1 MYISSIPTKLNRSDF
16 KTKKAWIKAR
26 TLELYDMLPQTTLA
40 EREQYTEIRDEIIRL
55 NYSFLG
61 YVAKETYVTDPM
73 ATYEDKL
80 QSASLNFCK
89 MWAKYRF
96 SPKEGVVDESGE
108 PVKRYRTDLSFA
120 VFFKPRLKECI
131 RRELNTIKY
140 SLRRTIC
147 MKAAAQLGKHWGQIT
162 KEDISKVSLSPQ
174 EMQILESIF
183 STQYDSTYEED
194 SASKVKTSQSDFVI
208 TNGIDDIYTEQYDEL
223 EDLIVHEMIEQESK
237 LDDAHLLDMSK
248 MYGIPF
254 CELEKARPLGEL
266 KLRLQ
271 LEESMEIKDAF
282 ESGNDGTVSRQ

>member
-96 SPKEGVVDESGE
+96 ASE
-108 PVKRYRTDLSFA
+108 YRTDLSFA

-147 MKAAAQLGKHWGQIT
+147 MKAAEQLGKHWGQIT

-183 STQYDSTYEED
+183 STQYDSSYEED
-194 SASKVKTSQSDFVI
+194 SNNAKLKSAKPDFVI

-223 EDLIVHEMIEQESK
+223 EDLIIHEMIEQESK
-237 LDDAHLLDMSK
+237 LDDAYLLKMST
-248 MYGIPF
+248 MYGIPY
-254 CELEKARPLGEL
+254 CDLEKARPMGEL

-271 LEESMEIKDAF
+271 LEESIDVKEAF
-282 ESGNDGTVSRQ
+282 ESGNDFEDLAEVDD

>member
-1 MYISSIPTKLNRSDF
+1 MFYTGGTALYQSSIPTKLNRSEY
-16 KTKKAWIKAR
+16 KTKKSWIKAR
-26 TLELYDMLPQTTLA
+26 TIELYDMLPQTTLE
-40 EREQYTEIRDEIIRL
+40 EREKYTDIREEIIKL
-55 NYSFLG
+55 NYSFFG
-61 YVAKETYVTDPM
+61 YVASETYVTDPM

-80 QSASLNFCK
+80 QSALLNFCK

-96 SPKEGVVDESGE
+96 APE
-108 PVKRYRTDLSFA
+108 YRTDLSFA

-147 MKAAAQLGKHWGQIT
+147 MKAATQLGKHWGKIT
-162 KEDISKVSLSPQ
+162 KEDIAKVHLSPQ

-183 STQYDSTYEED
+183 STQYDNTYEED
-194 SASKVKTSQSDFVI
+194 NSAKVKTANNDFVI
-208 TNGIDDIYTEQYDEL
+208 TNGIDDIYTEQYDSL

-237 LDDAHLLDMSK
+237 LDDAYLLKMST

-254 CELEKARPLGEL
+254 CDLEKARPLGEI

-271 LEESMEIKDAF
+271 LEEALDVKDTF
-282 ESGNDGTVSRQ
+282 ESGNNFEDLVETEE